1 MIRFTLFLVVIGIGL
16 AVLILNDDRGRI
28 LGMQSDEFGRF
39 IYLLPIALMLSAGVW
54 ASRRSVGETMRQM
67 MIWLV
72 IILALVTVYL
82 YRQEALGVG
91 NRVLAG
97 LLPGRAVVVT
107 TSEGGEE
114 IILHKLLNGH
124 FEAEVNVNGQTVKML
139 VDTGASMVALSHED
153 AERIGID
160 LTRLTYSMTVMTAN
174 GRTRAAPITL
184 DQVSIGPIV
193 RNNLAA
199 TVAEDGRL
207 DQSLLGMSF
216 LETLGSLQMQT
227 DELRMR
233 D

>member
-1 MIRFTLFLVVIGIGL
+1 MIRLTVFLVVIGIGL
-16 AVLILNDDRGRI
+16 AVLILNSDNSRI
-28 LGMQSDEFGRF
+28 LGLQSDDFGRVV
-39 IYLLPIALMLSAGVW
+39 YLLPIALMLSAGIW

-91 NRVLAG
+91 NRLLAG
-97 LLPGRAVVVT
+97 LVPGRAVVVT
-107 TSEGGEE
+107 TSEGGQE

-124 FEAEVNVNGQTVKML
+124 FKADVAVNSQTVEML
-139 VDTGASMVALSHED
+139 VDTGASMVALSRED

-160 LTRLTYSMTVMTAN
+160 LSRLTYSMTIMTAN
-174 GRTRAAPITL
+174 GRGRAAPVTL
-184 DQVSIGPIV
+184 DQVAIGPII
-193 RNNLAA
+193 RNNVAA
-199 TVAEDGRL
+199 SVAEDGRL

>member
-97 LLPGRAVVVT
+97 LIPGRAVVVT

-124 FEAEVNVNGQTVKML
+124 FEAEVNVNGQTVEML

-153 AERIGID
+153 AERIGVD

-193 RNNLAA
+193 RNNVAA